1 LCFFKYI
8 LGFHGLHVHE
18 NGNADANCT
27 LTGLHFNPDNVT
39 HGGPNAAVH
48 HAGDLGNVATS
59 PSGKTKVRILN
70 RQLSLDPNSRYY
82 IVGRSMA
89 VHINADDLGL
99 GGTAA
104 SLTVGSS
111 GLRVGCGIIIASYH
125 H

>member
-1 LCFFKYI
+1 MS
-8 LGFHGLHVHE
+8 GFHGFHVHE
-18 NGNADANCT
+18 NGTTDANCT
-27 LTGLHFNPDNVT
+27 LTGFHFNPDNVT

-82 IVGRSMA
+82 IVGRSVA
-89 VHINADDLGL
+89 VHITADDLGL
-99 GGTAA
+99 GGATA
-104 SLTVGSS
+104 SPITGNS
-111 GLRVGCGIIIASYH
+111 GIRVACGIIIASYH